1 MQCLQ
6 DILER
11 GTSDFVWSI
20 SNSQLADLNSK
31 IKDNIWYHVYY
42 RYIPLEPIV
51 ISSFIFYGGHFLTSE
66 LSLKISLLKVTRLCA
81 DTI

>member
-31 IKDNIWYHVYY
+31 TKDNI
-42 RYIPLEPIV
+42 
-51 ISSFIFYGGHFLTSE
+51 
-66 LSLKISLLKVTRLCA
+66 
-81 DTI
+81 